1 MLGAAHPACL
11 RRLPTRDIT
20 APPPPNIAA
29 APNSAAIPGNR
40 FSHPPSFTKNSSH
53 EFYMCGARARY
64 PVRANGGKYHEGGSR
79 IVLRTRI
86 YGACSKGEG
95 MKKFKNTDPAHDIL
109 GYERRQLD
117 TIFRPE
123 NVAVIGASERV
134 GSVGRTIMW
143 NLISNPFGGTVFP
156 VNPKRP
162 NVLGIKTY
170 PSVGEIPAD
179 VDLAVIVSPA
189 PTVPGIIRECADAGV
204 PGAIIISA
212 GFKEVGPEGA
222 RLEEEVLAEAR
233 RGRMRIIGPNCLG
246 VMAPNTGLNATFAGA
261 MAQPGRVG
269 FLSQSGALLTAI
281 LDRSFRENVGF
292 SAFVSVGS
300 MMDVGWGDLIYYL
313 GDDPKTHS
321 IVVYMESIGDAKS
334 FLSAAREVALTKP
347 IIVIKPGR
355 TEAAS
360 LAAASH
366 TGSLTGSDEVLD
378 AAFRRSGVLRVNT
391 ISELFNMA
399 EVLSKQPRPKGPRL
413 TVVTNAG
420 GPGVIA
426 TDALISN
433 GGELSEVS
441 PETMEKLNGFLPAPW
456 SHNNPIDILGDADP
470 ERYAKTLETAAA
482 DPESDGLLVVLTPQD
497 MTDPTATADALAP
510 YARSTGKPVLASWM
524 GGPDIA
530 AGTSI
535 LNGAGI
541 PTFDYPDTAAEAFT
555 NMWRYT
561 DNLRGIYQTPQ
572 LAAGDDEIN
581 RDRAEEIVSEARN
594 SGRTL
599 LTEYESK
606 ELLGAYGVPTVE
618 TRVAQSADEAAK
630 HATDIGYPVVLKLHS
645 ETITHKMD
653 VGGVRLG
660 LADEDEVR
668 EAYSG
673 MEASIKEH
681 FSGDDFIGVTV
692 QPMVKLD
699 GYEVIVGSSL
709 DPQFGPVLLF
719 GSGGS
724 LVEVYRDRAL
734 ALPPLNTTL
743 ARRMMERTKISE
755 AFAGVRGRDPVDT
768 DSLEKLMVRFSQL
781 VVEQPWI
788 KELDI
793 NPLLASP
800 ERLLALDARVVLH
813 DPDSEESELPGA
825 AIRPY
830 PTQYISR
837 EEDKNGEEITIRPI
851 RPEDEPLMVAF
862 HGTLSEQSV
871 YMRYFHAMNLDT
883 RTAHDRLTRICFI
896 DYDREMALVAERK
909 NPESGESEI
918 MGVGRLSRHGYAPG
932 EAEFSVL
939 VSDPFQR
946 KGLGTLLLSHLLE
959 VGESEGLHRI
969 TADILFDNRPMQ
981 NISRNLGFTLRR
993 DTEEMVMKADLDLGS
1008 GESGGAPLRPLRES
1022 GKA

>member
-1 MLGAAHPACL
+1 
-11 RRLPTRDIT
+11 
-20 APPPPNIAA
+20 
-29 APNSAAIPGNR
+29 
-40 FSHPPSFTKNSSH
+40 
-53 EFYMCGARARY
+53 
-64 PVRANGGKYHEGGSR
+64 
-79 IVLRTRI
+79 
-86 YGACSKGEG
+86 
-95 MKKFKNTDPAHDIL
+95 MKKPKNTDPAHDIL
-109 GYERRQLD
+109 GYERQQLD
-117 TIFRPE
+117 SIFRPE

-170 PSVGEIPAD
+170 PSIGEIPAD
-179 VDLAVIVSPA
+179 IDLAVIVSPA
-189 PTVPGIIRECADAGV
+189 PTIPAIIRECADAGV

-212 GFKEVGPEGA
+212 GFKEIGAEGA

-233 RGRMRIIGPNCLG
+233 RGRMRIVGPNCLG

-261 MAQPGRVG
+261 MAKPGSVG

-281 LDRSFRENVGF
+281 LDRSFRENIGF

-321 IVVYMESIGDAKS
+321 IVVYMESIGDARS

-360 LAAASH
+360 QAAASH

-426 TDALISN
+426 TDTLISN
-433 GGELSEVS
+433 GGELSEIS
-441 PETMEKLNGFLPAPW
+441 PETMGKLNDFLPAPW
-456 SHNNPIDILGDADP
+456 SHNNPIDILGDAGP
-470 ERYAKTLETAAA
+470 ERYAKTLETAAK

-524 GGPDIA
+524 GGSGIA

-541 PTFDYPDTAAEAFT
+541 PTFDYPDTAAGAFT

-572 LAAGDDEIN
+572 LAAGDDEID
-581 RDRAEEIVSEARN
+581 RDRAEGLVSEAHG

-606 ELLGAYGVPTVE
+606 ELLGAYGIPTVE
-618 TRVAQSADEAAK
+618 TRVAKSADEAAK
-630 HATDIGYPVVLKLHS
+630 HAEDIGYPVVVKLHS

-653 VGGVRLG
+653 VGGVRLN
-660 LADEDEVR
+660 LADEEEVR
-668 EAYSG
+668 DAYSA
-673 MEASIKEH
+673 MEVSIREH
-681 FSGDDFIGVTV
+681 FSAEDFTGATV
-692 QPMVKLD
+692 QPMVDLD
-699 GYEVIVGSSL
+699 GYEVIVGSAL

-755 AFAGVRGRDPVDT
+755 AFKGVRGKDPVDT
-768 DSLEKLMVRFSQL
+768 DALEKLMVRFSQL
-781 VVEQPWI
+781 VAEQPRI
-788 KELDI
+788 KEIDI

-813 DPDSEESELPGA
+813 DPEETELPGT

-837 EEDKNGEEITIRPI
+837 EKDKNDESVTIRPI

-862 HGTLSEQSV
+862 HGTLSDASV
-871 YMRYFHAMNLDT
+871 YMRYFHAMNLDA

-909 NPESGESEI
+909 NLDTGENQI

-946 KGLGTLLLSHLLE
+946 KGLGTLLLGRLLE
-959 VGESEGLHRI
+959 VGEAEGLHRI

-981 NISRNLGFTLRR
+981 TISKNLGFTLRR
-993 DTEEMVMKADLDLGS
+993 DTEEMVMKANLEMNGS
-1008 GESGGAPLRPLRES
+1008 RVASLPASSE
-1022 GKA
+1022 